1 MIMTNHMSKLV
12 LTAHVAFS
20 IRWLGAVA
28 VFLALAIT
36 SLNSQNEQLVRACL
50 LAMKIS
56 AWFVILPFCLTA
68 LATSIMQAA
77 WTKWGLFRYYWI
89 VEINQLSIKK
99 LVLAKLWI
107 VSFQ

>member
-12 LTAHVAFS
+12 LIAHVTFS

-36 SLNSQNEQLVRACL
+36 GLNSQNEQLVRACL

-56 AWFVILPFCLTA
+56 AWFVILPFCLT
-68 LATSIMQAA
+68 T
-77 WTKWGLFRYYWI
+77 
-89 VEINQLSIKK
+89 
-99 LVLAKLWI
+99 
-107 VSFQ
+107 